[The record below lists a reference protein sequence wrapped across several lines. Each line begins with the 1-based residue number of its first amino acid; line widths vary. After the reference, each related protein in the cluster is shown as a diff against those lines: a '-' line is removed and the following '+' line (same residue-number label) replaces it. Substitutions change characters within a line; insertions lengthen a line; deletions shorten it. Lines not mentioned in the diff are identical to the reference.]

1 MSKYYTDEQNTQML
15 ISLLKAH
22 KIKKVVV
29 SPGMKNMCFVGSI
42 QQDDYFE
49 IYSCV
54 DERSAAY
61 MACGMAVESQEP
73 VVLSCTGATA
83 SRNYI
88 PALTEAYYRK
98 IPVLAV
104 TSMSHTGEVGQLIP
118 QIIDRSVL
126 PKDIAKLSVQIPMV
140 YCAEDEWSNNVLLNQ
155 ALLELRHRGCGPV
168 HINLITNCSIDFSV
182 KELPLA
188 RVIKRIASNNS
199 LPVLERGRVA
209 VYVGAHNVWSSELTA
224 SVDRFCEIY
233 DAVVLCDQ
241 TSNYSGKYGIYPSL
255 VCSQKQYSSPCRTI
269 TTLIHIGEISGAS
282 MPVNPKKVWRV
293 NPDGAIRDTFKKLE
307 YVFEMEEEV
316 FFKNYIG
323 ESTEGYTT
331 PYFTEWKEESTAIRA
346 KIPTVPFSNVWIAG
360 QSIDRVPSGSIL
372 YLGILNTL
380 RCWNYYEARNDLIG
394 YANTGGFGI
403 DGTMSTLLG
412 ASLCNPQRLYYAFL
426 GDLAFF
432 YDINALGNRY
442 LPTNLR
448 IMLIN
453 NGRGT
458 EFRNYGHKS
467 ARFGDAADSYMAAAG
482 HYGNQSRDLVR
493 HYAADLGFEY
503 LCASDETEYKEF
515 APRFFIS
522 EMTDAPMLFE
532 VFTDSADESNA
543 IKLMRNI
550 ETTVIGKTTTVLK
563 DTFGDK
569 TLQKISTIVS
579 DIKNRN

>member
-1 MSKYYTDEQNTQML
+1 MIKYYTTEKNTQML

-22 KIKKVVV
+22 QIKKVIV

-88 PALTEAYYRK
+88 PALTEAFYRK

-126 PKDIAKLSVQIPMV
+126 PKDIAKLSVQIPMIN
-140 YCAEDEWSNNVLLNQ
+140 CAEDEWSNNVLLNQ
-155 ALLELRHRGCGPV
+155 ALLELRHRGYGPV
-168 HINLITNCSIDFSV
+168 HINLITSCNIDFSV
-182 KELPLA
+182 KELPHA
-188 RVIKRIASNNS
+188 RVIKRIMPTDPRPT
-199 LPVLERGRVA
+199 LKRGRTA
-209 VYVGAHNVWSSELTA
+209 VYVGSHNVWSPELTA
-224 SVDRFCEIY
+224 SVERFCEIY
-233 DAVVLCDQ
+233 DAVVLCDH
-241 TSNYSGKYGIYPSL
+241 TSNYTGKYSVYPSL
-255 VCSQKQYSSPCRTI
+255 VCAQKQYASPCRAI
-269 TTLIHIGEISGAS
+269 NTLIHIGEVSGAS

-307 YVFEMEEEV
+307 YVFEMDEEI
-316 FFKNYIG
+316 FFKNYNEG
-323 ESTEGYTT
+323 LTEEYTAS
-331 PYFTEWKEESTAIRA
+331 YYTEWQKESTAIRA
-346 KIPTVPFSNVWIAG
+346 KMPVVPFSNVWIAS

-380 RCWNYYEARNDLIG
+380 RCWNYFEARKDLIG

-432 YDINALGNRY
+432 YDMNALGNRS
-442 LPTNLR
+442 LPPNLR

-467 ARFGDAADSYMAAAG
+467 ARFGDDADPFMAAAG
-482 HYGNQSRDLVR
+482 HYGHQSRDLVR
-493 HYAADLGFEY
+493 HYVSDLGFEY
-503 LCASDETEYKEF
+503 FCASNEGEYSEH
-515 APRFFIS
+515 APRFFIP
-522 EMTDAPMLFE
+522 EVTHAPMLFE
-532 VFTDSADESNA
+532 VFTDSIDESDA

-550 ETTVIGKTTTVLK
+550 ETTVIGKTANTLK
-563 DTFGDK
+563 GILGDK
-569 TLQKISTIVS
+569 ALQKIAEM
-579 DIKNRN
+579 KG